1 MELFEPILHFFEQRW
16 VHNIIWA
23 VILVIVTAIAAK
35 VASKTLRH
43 LLNRDDNPLPASSIF
58 INIARAVIWMIG
70 GSFIL
75 DNCFGINANALVAA
89 LGVGGI
95 AISLGF
101 QDTLSNLIGGMQV
114 TFMGIIK
121 PGDNIEVGGVSG
133 VVQDITWRHTT
144 IEDACGQT
152 IIVPNSNISKNTL
165 VHLMPFGRVV
175 VPVAV
180 KDTSK
185 WDSLDA
191 LADELAC
198 ATKVAVS
205 PISGFDKE
213 PYVLFSEIGDFGIK
227 GKIIFIVSDDSTTF
241 TAADACI
248 RAIAPD
254 HRLKPPQR
262 GQAPLWWCKGVRLL
276 CATKRSGAPD
286 RIDRV
291 PRFFISRV
299 DSRGEQLLLRA
310 VVALTTTDEM
320 RHTNAQHR
328 ATSNPSKRHAVKT
341 GQREVGALLIL
352 DGKGDGTAVGRRGNH
367 SGITTLRDYLQRIRI
382 FVSVERLPSSLPRPS
397 AVMVKVK
404 SASVL

>member
-1 MELFEPILHFFEQRW
+1 MELFEPILHFFEQQW

-23 VILVIVTAIAAK
+23 GILVIGTAIATK
-35 VASKTLRH
+35 VVSKTLRH

-121 PGDNIEVGGVSG
+121 PGDNIEVGGVS
-133 VVQDITWRHTT
+133 
-144 IEDACGQT
+144 
-152 IIVPNSNISKNTL
+152 KNTL
-165 VHLMPFGRVV
+165 VHLMPFGRVA

-185 WDSLDA
+185 WASLDA
-191 LADELAC
+191 LADELTS
-198 ATKVAVS
+198 ATKTAVS

-248 RAIAPD
+248 RAIAPII
-254 HRLKPPQR
+254 
-262 GQAPLWWCKGVRLL
+262 A
-276 CATKRSGAPD
+276 
-286 RIDRV
+286 
-291 PRFFISRV
+291 
-299 DSRGEQLLLRA
+299 
-310 VVALTTTDEM
+310 
-320 RHTNAQHR
+320 
-328 ATSNPSKRHAVKT
+328 
-341 GQREVGALLIL
+341 
-352 DGKGDGTAVGRRGNH
+352 
-367 SGITTLRDYLQRIRI
+367 
-382 FVSVERLPSSLPRPS
+382 
-397 AVMVKVK
+397 
-404 SASVL
+404 

>member
-23 VILVIVTAIAAK
+23 VILAIG
-35 VASKTLRH
+35 T
-43 LLNRDDNPLPASSIF
+43 
-58 INIARAVIWMIG
+58 WMIG

-165 VHLMPFGRVV
+165 V
-175 VPVAV
+175 PVAV

-185 WDSLDA
+185 WASLDA
-191 LADELAC
+191 LADELTD
-198 ATKVAVS
+198 ATKAAVL

-248 RAIAPD
+248 RAIAPII
-254 HRLKPPQR
+254 
-262 GQAPLWWCKGVRLL
+262 A
-276 CATKRSGAPD
+276 
-286 RIDRV
+286 
-291 PRFFISRV
+291 
-299 DSRGEQLLLRA
+299 
-310 VVALTTTDEM
+310 
-320 RHTNAQHR
+320 
-328 ATSNPSKRHAVKT
+328 
-341 GQREVGALLIL
+341 
-352 DGKGDGTAVGRRGNH
+352 
-367 SGITTLRDYLQRIRI
+367 
-382 FVSVERLPSSLPRPS
+382 
-397 AVMVKVK
+397 
-404 SASVL
+404 

>member
-1 MELFEPILHFFEQRW
+1 
-16 VHNIIWA
+16 
-23 VILVIVTAIAAK
+23 
-35 VASKTLRH
+35 
-43 LLNRDDNPLPASSIF
+43 
-58 INIARAVIWMIG
+58 MIG

-165 VHLMPFGRVV
+165 VHLMPFGRVA

-185 WDSLDA
+185 WASLDA
-191 LADELAC
+191 LADELTS
-198 ATKVAVS
+198 ATKAAVL

-227 GKIIFIVSDDSTTF
+227 GKIVFIVSDDSTTF

-248 RAIAPD
+248 RAIAPII
-254 HRLKPPQR
+254 
-262 GQAPLWWCKGVRLL
+262 A
-276 CATKRSGAPD
+276 
-286 RIDRV
+286 
-291 PRFFISRV
+291 
-299 DSRGEQLLLRA
+299 
-310 VVALTTTDEM
+310 
-320 RHTNAQHR
+320 
-328 ATSNPSKRHAVKT
+328 
-341 GQREVGALLIL
+341 
-352 DGKGDGTAVGRRGNH
+352 
-367 SGITTLRDYLQRIRI
+367 
-382 FVSVERLPSSLPRPS
+382 
-397 AVMVKVK
+397 
-404 SASVL
+404 

>member
-1 MELFEPILHFFEQRW
+1 
-16 VHNIIWA
+16 
-23 VILVIVTAIAAK
+23 
-35 VASKTLRH
+35 
-43 LLNRDDNPLPASSIF
+43 
-58 INIARAVIWMIG
+58 MIG

-152 IIVPNSNISKNTL
+152 IIVPNSSISKNTL
-165 VHLMPFGRVV
+165 VHLMPFGRVA

-180 KDTSK
+180 KDPSK
-185 WDSLDA
+185 WASLDA
-191 LADELAC
+191 LAGELAS
-198 ATKVAVS
+198 ATKTAVS

-227 GKIIFIVSDDSTTF
+227 GKIIFIVSADSTTF

-248 RAIAPD
+248 RAIAPII
-254 HRLKPPQR
+254 
-262 GQAPLWWCKGVRLL
+262 A
-276 CATKRSGAPD
+276 
-286 RIDRV
+286 
-291 PRFFISRV
+291 
-299 DSRGEQLLLRA
+299 
-310 VVALTTTDEM
+310 
-320 RHTNAQHR
+320 
-328 ATSNPSKRHAVKT
+328 
-341 GQREVGALLIL
+341 
-352 DGKGDGTAVGRRGNH
+352 
-367 SGITTLRDYLQRIRI
+367 
-382 FVSVERLPSSLPRPS
+382 
-397 AVMVKVK
+397 
-404 SASVL
+404 

>member
-23 VILVIVTAIAAK
+23 VILAIGTAVAAK
-35 VASKTLRH
+35 VVSKTLNH

-165 VHLMPFGRVV
+165 
-175 VPVAV
+175 A
-180 KDTSK
+180 S
-185 WDSLDA
+185 DA
-191 LADELAC
+191 LWAR
-198 ATKVAVS
+198 
-205 PISGFDKE
+205 G
-213 PYVLFSEIGDFGIK
+213 
-227 GKIIFIVSDDSTTF
+227 
-241 TAADACI
+241 
-248 RAIAPD
+248 RA
-254 HRLKPPQR
+254 RR
-262 GQAPLWWCKGVRLL
+262 GQGHVQVGF
-276 CATKRSGAPD
+276 TG
-286 RIDRV
+286 
-291 PRFFISRV
+291 
-299 DSRGEQLLLRA
+299 RA
-310 VVALTTTDEM
+310 
-320 RHTNAQHR
+320 
-328 ATSNPSKRHAVKT
+328 
-341 GQREVGALLIL
+341 
-352 DGKGDGTAVGRRGNH
+352 GRRA
-367 SGITTLRDYLQRIRI
+367 DQRHQGR
-382 FVSVERLPSSLPRPS
+382 R
-397 AVMVKVK
+397 
-404 SASVL
+404 ASHLGL

>member
-23 VILVIVTAIAAK
+23 VILAIGTAVAAK
-35 VASKTLRH
+35 VVSKTLNH

-165 VHLMPFGRVV
+165 VHLMPFGRVA

-180 KDTSK
+180 KGPVQMG
-185 WDSLDA
+185 
-191 LADELAC
+191 
-198 ATKVAVS
+198 VARRTGRRARSAPPRRPCS

-248 RAIAPD
+248 RAIAPII
-254 HRLKPPQR
+254 
-262 GQAPLWWCKGVRLL
+262 A
-276 CATKRSGAPD
+276 
-286 RIDRV
+286 
-291 PRFFISRV
+291 
-299 DSRGEQLLLRA
+299 
-310 VVALTTTDEM
+310 
-320 RHTNAQHR
+320 
-328 ATSNPSKRHAVKT
+328 
-341 GQREVGALLIL
+341 
-352 DGKGDGTAVGRRGNH
+352 
-367 SGITTLRDYLQRIRI
+367 
-382 FVSVERLPSSLPRPS
+382 
-397 AVMVKVK
+397 
-404 SASVL
+404 

>member
-23 VILVIVTAIAAK
+23 VILVIGTAIATK
-35 VASKTLRH
+35 VVSKTLRH

-58 INIARAVIWMIG
+58 INIARAVIWTIG

-144 IEDACGQT
+144 IEDASGQT

-165 VHLMPFGRVV
+165 VHLMPFGRVA

-185 WDSLDA
+185 WASLDA
-191 LADELAC
+191 LADELTD
-198 ATKVAVS
+198 ATKAAVL

-248 RAIAPD
+248 RAIAPII
-254 HRLKPPQR
+254 
-262 GQAPLWWCKGVRLL
+262 A
-276 CATKRSGAPD
+276 
-286 RIDRV
+286 
-291 PRFFISRV
+291 
-299 DSRGEQLLLRA
+299 
-310 VVALTTTDEM
+310 
-320 RHTNAQHR
+320 
-328 ATSNPSKRHAVKT
+328 
-341 GQREVGALLIL
+341 
-352 DGKGDGTAVGRRGNH
+352 
-367 SGITTLRDYLQRIRI
+367 
-382 FVSVERLPSSLPRPS
+382 
-397 AVMVKVK
+397 
-404 SASVL
+404 

>member
-1 MELFEPILHFFEQRW
+1 MELFEPILHFFAQRW

-23 VILVIVTAIAAK
+23 GILAIGTAVAAK

-43 LLNRDDNPLPASSIF
+43 LLSRDDNPLPSSSIF

-144 IEDACGQT
+144 IEDAC
-152 IIVPNSNISKNTL
+152 TL
-165 VHLMPFGRVV
+165 VHLMPFGRVA

-185 WDSLDA
+185 WASLDA
-191 LADELAC
+191 LADELTD
-198 ATKVAVS
+198 ATKAAVL

-213 PYVLFSEIGDFGIK
+213 PYVLFSEIGDFGVK

-248 RAIAPD
+248 RAIAPII
-254 HRLKPPQR
+254 
-262 GQAPLWWCKGVRLL
+262 A
-276 CATKRSGAPD
+276 
-286 RIDRV
+286 
-291 PRFFISRV
+291 
-299 DSRGEQLLLRA
+299 
-310 VVALTTTDEM
+310 
-320 RHTNAQHR
+320 
-328 ATSNPSKRHAVKT
+328 
-341 GQREVGALLIL
+341 
-352 DGKGDGTAVGRRGNH
+352 
-367 SGITTLRDYLQRIRI
+367 
-382 FVSVERLPSSLPRPS
+382 
-397 AVMVKVK
+397 
-404 SASVL
+404 

>member
-1 MELFEPILHFFEQRW
+1 MELFEPILHFFGQQW
-16 VHNIIWA
+16 VRNIIWA
-23 VILVIVTAIAAK
+23 AILASGTAVAAK
-35 VASKTLRH
+35 VASKTLHH
-43 LLNRDDNPLPASSIF
+43 LLNRDDNPLPSSSIF
-58 INIARAVIWMIG
+58 INIARAIIWMIG

-75 DNCFGINANALVAA
+75 DNCFGINANAIVAA

-165 VHLMPFGRVV
+165 VHLMPFGRVA

-185 WDSLDA
+185 WASLDA
-191 LADELAC
+191 LADELTC
-198 ATKVAVS
+198 ATKAAVL

-248 RAIAPD
+248 RAIAPII
-254 HRLKPPQR
+254 
-262 GQAPLWWCKGVRLL
+262 A
-276 CATKRSGAPD
+276 
-286 RIDRV
+286 
-291 PRFFISRV
+291 
-299 DSRGEQLLLRA
+299 
-310 VVALTTTDEM
+310 
-320 RHTNAQHR
+320 
-328 ATSNPSKRHAVKT
+328 
-341 GQREVGALLIL
+341 
-352 DGKGDGTAVGRRGNH
+352 
-367 SGITTLRDYLQRIRI
+367 
-382 FVSVERLPSSLPRPS
+382 
-397 AVMVKVK
+397 
-404 SASVL
+404 

>member
-23 VILVIVTAIAAK
+23 VILAIGTAVAAK
-35 VASKTLRH
+35 VVSKTLNH

-165 VHLMPFGRVV
+165 VHLMPFGRVA

-185 WDSLDA
+185 WASLDA
-191 LADELAC
+191 LADELTS
-198 ATKVAVS
+198 ATKAAVL

-213 PYVLFSEIGDFGIK
+213 PTYSLAKSATLASKER
-227 GKIIFIVSDDSTTF
+227 SSLSSATT
-241 TAADACI
+241 
-248 RAIAPD
+248 
-254 HRLKPPQR
+254 
-262 GQAPLWWCKGVRLL
+262 APLHRCRRLH
-276 CATKRSGAPD
+276 
-286 RIDRV
+286 
-291 PRFFISRV
+291 PR
-299 DSRGEQLLLRA
+299 
-310 VVALTTTDEM
+310 
-320 RHTNAQHR
+320 HR
-328 ATSNPSKRHAVKT
+328 PHYCLNHH
-341 GQREVGALLIL
+341 
-352 DGKGDGTAVGRRGNH
+352 KGDRHLCGGFH
-367 SGITTLRDYLQRIRI
+367 SWYHGIYSCLND
-382 FVSVERLPSSLPRPS
+382 
-397 AVMVKVK
+397 
-404 SASVL
+404 

>member
-101 QDTLSNLIGGMQV
+101 QD
-114 TFMGIIK
+114 IIK

-248 RAIAPD
+248 RAIAPII
-254 HRLKPPQR
+254 
-262 GQAPLWWCKGVRLL
+262 A
-276 CATKRSGAPD
+276 
-286 RIDRV
+286 
-291 PRFFISRV
+291 
-299 DSRGEQLLLRA
+299 
-310 VVALTTTDEM
+310 
-320 RHTNAQHR
+320 
-328 ATSNPSKRHAVKT
+328 
-341 GQREVGALLIL
+341 
-352 DGKGDGTAVGRRGNH
+352 
-367 SGITTLRDYLQRIRI
+367 
-382 FVSVERLPSSLPRPS
+382 
-397 AVMVKVK
+397 
-404 SASVL
+404 

>member
-23 VILVIVTAIAAK
+23 VILAIGTAVAAK
-35 VASKTLRH
+35 VASKTLHH

-165 VHLMPFGRVV
+165 VHLMPFGRVA

-185 WDSLDA
+185 WASLDA
-191 LADELAC
+191 LADEL
-198 ATKVAVS
+198 TLS
-205 PISGFDKE
+205 
-213 PYVLFSEIGDFGIK
+213 
-227 GKIIFIVSDDSTTF
+227 
-241 TAADACI
+241 
-248 RAIAPD
+248 
-254 HRLKPPQR
+254 
-262 GQAPLWWCKGVRLL
+262 
-276 CATKRSGAPD
+276 
-286 RIDRV
+286 
-291 PRFFISRV
+291 
-299 DSRGEQLLLRA
+299 
-310 VVALTTTDEM
+310 
-320 RHTNAQHR
+320 
-328 ATSNPSKRHAVKT
+328 
-341 GQREVGALLIL
+341 LI
-352 DGKGDGTAVGRRGNH
+352 H
-367 SGITTLRDYLQRIRI
+367 I
-382 FVSVERLPSSLPRPS
+382 
-397 AVMVKVK
+397 
-404 SASVL
+404 

>member
-1 MELFEPILHFFEQRW
+1 MGPQHHLGRHLGDST
-16 VHNIIWA
+16 A
-23 VILVIVTAIAAK
+23 VATK
-35 VASKTLRH
+35 VVSKTLRH

-165 VHLMPFGRVV
+165 VHLMPFGRVA

-185 WDSLDA
+185 WTSLDA
-191 LADELAC
+191 LADELTS
-198 ATKVAVS
+198 ATKAAVL

-213 PYVLFSEIGDFGIK
+213 PTYSLAKSATLASKER
-227 GKIIFIVSDDSTTF
+227 SSLSSATTALLSRQP
-241 TAADACI
+241 TPAS
-248 RAIAPD
+248 APSPPSSP
-254 HRLKPPQR
+254 KPPQR
-262 GQAPLWWCKGVRLL
+262 GQAPLWWFSFVVPWLISLFKRL
-276 CATKRSGAPD
+276 
-286 RIDRV
+286 
-291 PRFFISRV
+291 
-299 DSRGEQLLLRA
+299 
-310 VVALTTTDEM
+310 
-320 RHTNAQHR
+320 
-328 ATSNPSKRHAVKT
+328 
-341 GQREVGALLIL
+341 RE
-352 DGKGDGTAVGRRGNH
+352 
-367 SGITTLRDYLQRIRI
+367 
-382 FVSVERLPSSLPRPS
+382 
-397 AVMVKVK
+397 
-404 SASVL
+404 

>member
-75 DNCFGINANALVAA
+75 DNCFGINANALV
-89 LGVGGI
+89 
-95 AISLGF
+95 
-101 QDTLSNLIGGMQV
+101 TLSNLIGGMQV

-248 RAIAPD
+248 RAIAPII
-254 HRLKPPQR
+254 
-262 GQAPLWWCKGVRLL
+262 A
-276 CATKRSGAPD
+276 
-286 RIDRV
+286 
-291 PRFFISRV
+291 
-299 DSRGEQLLLRA
+299 
-310 VVALTTTDEM
+310 
-320 RHTNAQHR
+320 
-328 ATSNPSKRHAVKT
+328 
-341 GQREVGALLIL
+341 
-352 DGKGDGTAVGRRGNH
+352 
-367 SGITTLRDYLQRIRI
+367 
-382 FVSVERLPSSLPRPS
+382 
-397 AVMVKVK
+397 
-404 SASVL
+404 

>member
-101 QDTLSNLIGGMQV
+101 QDTLSTTAAMQV

-248 RAIAPD
+248 RAIAPII
-254 HRLKPPQR
+254 
-262 GQAPLWWCKGVRLL
+262 A
-276 CATKRSGAPD
+276 
-286 RIDRV
+286 
-291 PRFFISRV
+291 
-299 DSRGEQLLLRA
+299 
-310 VVALTTTDEM
+310 
-320 RHTNAQHR
+320 
-328 ATSNPSKRHAVKT
+328 
-341 GQREVGALLIL
+341 
-352 DGKGDGTAVGRRGNH
+352 
-367 SGITTLRDYLQRIRI
+367 
-382 FVSVERLPSSLPRPS
+382 
-397 AVMVKVK
+397 
-404 SASVL
+404 